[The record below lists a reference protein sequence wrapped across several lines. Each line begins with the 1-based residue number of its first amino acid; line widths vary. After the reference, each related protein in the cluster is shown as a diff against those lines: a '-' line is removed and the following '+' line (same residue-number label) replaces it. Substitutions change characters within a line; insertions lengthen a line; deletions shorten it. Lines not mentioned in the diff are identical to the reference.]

1 VIFLHLELQRA
12 VRKRRTLILNVLVP
26 LALIAALPAGNAPP
40 VHAAVVCGVLFAF
53 FGTFGSAIPLVRDA
67 ETGRL
72 GSLVF
77 AGANARAL
85 LLQRILGGALLDTLQ
100 LAPSALVLAVAYGG
114 NALPTLLGCLLAALL
129 AANVLGTWIAVLT
142 RSIGEAALLG
152 SVSALV
158 LLHLGGAFRTP
169 APGTWQDTVAPLS
182 PFYYL
187 QRSTSA
193 AFGATPVEGISALV
207 PGAFITAVACLAT
220 VALAAPFM
228 VDLFTR
234 GRR

>member
-1 VIFLHLELQRA
+1 MIFLQLELQRA
-12 VRKRRTLILNVLVP
+12 LRRRRTLLLNVVVP

-72 GSLVF
+72 SSLVY
-77 AGANARAL
+77 AGANARDL
-85 LLQRILGGALLDTLQ
+85 LLQRIVGNALLDTLQ
-100 LAPSALVLAVAYGG
+100 LAPSAVVLAIAYGG
-114 NALPTLLGCLLAALL
+114 NALPALLGCLIAALL

-158 LLHLGGAFRTP
+158 LLHLGGTFRTP
-169 APGTWQDTVAPLS
+169 AAGTWQESVAPLS

-187 QRSTSA
+187 QRATSA
-193 AFGATPVEGISALV
+193 AFGATPLEGVSELV
-207 PGAFITAVACLAT
+207 PGAFITAAACLAT
-220 VALAAPFM
+220 VAVAAPFIA
-228 VDLFTR
+228 DLFTR

>member
-1 VIFLHLELQRA
+1 VIFFLLEFHRA
-12 VRKRRTLILNVLVP
+12 VRRRRALLLNVIVP

-40 VHAAVVCGVLFAF
+40 AHAAVVCGVLFAF

-72 GSLVF
+72 GSLLF
-77 AGANARAL
+77 AGAGPRAL
-85 LLQRILGGALLDTLQ
+85 LLERICGNALLDLLQ

-114 NALPTLLGCLLAALL
+114 NALPALLGCLAAALL

-142 RSIGEAALLG
+142 RSIGEAALVG
-152 SVSALV
+152 SISALV

-169 APGTWQDTVAPLS
+169 MADTWQETVAPLS

-187 QRSTSA
+187 QRATSA

-207 PGAFITAVACLAT
+207 PGAFITALASLAT
-220 VALAAPFM
+220 VALAAP
-228 VDLFTR
+228 VITDLFTR